1 MDDIILTVPDASYSD
16 EISSYRREFLECGS
30 SMDGTGFLRS
40 MENPKE
46 WLAQVKS
53 LSLRETVP
61 ENLVQS
67 TQFIAVR
74 PSDGRIVGMI
84 QLRHYFNEYLEKFG
98 GHIGYSV
105 RPAERRRGYASRMLA
120 DILPYCREI
129 GLERVLITCLETN
142 EASRRTILKNGGMF
156 ERTVFE
162 PSENV
167 NTERYWITL

>member
-30 SMDGTGFLRS
+30 SMDGTGSLRS

-46 WLAQVKS
+46 WLAQVKN

-74 PSDGRIVGMI
+74 PSDRRIVGMI
-84 QLRHYFNEYLEKFG
+84 KLRHYFNEYLEKFG

-120 DILPYCREI
+120 DILPYCREV

-142 EASRRTILKNGGMF
+142 EASRRTILKNGGVF

-167 NTERYWITL
+167 NMERYWITL